1 MFGDSKTMII
11 PYDMLSKKVLESKK
25 LAISYDAI
33 TNSSTIVELDSESKI
48 KRDL

>member
-1 MFGDSKTMII
+1 
-11 PYDMLSKKVLESKK
+11 MLSKKVLESKK

>member
-1 MFGDSKTMII
+1 
-11 PYDMLSKKVLESKK
+11 MLSKKVVASKK
-25 LAISYDAI
+25 SAISYDAI